1 MNERNVFVAIKGL
14 CVAISVLA
22 NRFVDDN
29 PEKWRRGIVQSLK
42 FLILTTVIM
51 SFYVFPKRFQ
61 SLKGLILT

>member
-1 MNERNVFVAIKGL
+1 MRGHVFVAIKGL

-42 FLILTTVIM
+42 FLRDAEKALEKLSAKLEGEGV
-51 SFYVFPKRFQ
+51 KRENE
-61 SLKGLILT
+61 T